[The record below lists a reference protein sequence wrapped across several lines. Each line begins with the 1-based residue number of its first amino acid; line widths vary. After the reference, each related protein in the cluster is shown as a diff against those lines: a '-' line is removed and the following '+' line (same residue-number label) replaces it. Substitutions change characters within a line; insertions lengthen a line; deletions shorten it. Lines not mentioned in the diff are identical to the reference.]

1 LRNTS
6 RIEASRPLIEG
17 PARRA
22 DTTDEMT
29 ETKWNRRK
37 EARPAEIIEAATEIF
52 IQSGYAAANLDQ
64 VARRAGI
71 AKGTL
76 YRYFDKKED
85 LFRAVVQHAIAAN
98 LQMLEHAGG
107 SMTGSIA
114 ELVPRIFR
122 AAADT
127 SSGSKAPALARM
139 VIAESQAF
147 PDLAT
152 IWHDN
157 VVSRVLS
164 MLSGLIK
171 QAQEKGEVRA
181 GDPLVHAFSIVG
193 PLVAGLLFQQ
203 VFGAASPQMPDL
215 KTLAEQ
221 HAQTVLRG
229 LLVKLP

>member
-1 LRNTS
+1 
-6 RIEASRPLIEG
+6 
-17 PARRA
+17 
-22 DTTDEMT
+22 MT

-37 EARPAEIIEAATEIF
+37 EARPTEIIEAATEIF
-52 IQSGYAAANLDQ
+52 IQSGYAAANLDE

-76 YRYFDKKED
+76 YRYFDDKET

-98 LQMLEHAGG
+98 LAMLELAGG
-107 SMTGSIA
+107 TITGSIA
-114 ELVPRIFR
+114 EIVPRLIK
-122 AAADT
+122 AAVQT
-127 SSGSKAPALARM
+127 SGGSKAPALARL

-164 MLSGLIK
+164 MLCALIG
-171 QAQEKGEVRA
+171 QAQEAGEVRP

-193 PLVAGLLFQQ
+193 PVIAALLFRE
-203 VFGAASPQMPDL
+203 VFGIKSPQMPDL
-215 KTLAEQ
+215 ERLADQ
-221 HAQTVLRG
+221 HVKTVLRG
-229 LLVKLP
+229 LLVKIPR